1 MRIRDG
7 KNPNPGSARKKFGPG
22 IRDGKNSGSR
32 KKIRDPRHCCYHIEK
47 SNLDDIFDM
56 FRMIRDVEELLEG
69 KEAASLSP
77 RSPALPLLN
86 PEGSKLDSENQPS
99 EK

>member
-1 MRIRDG
+1 
-7 KNPNPGSARKKFGPG
+7 
-22 IRDGKNSGSR
+22 
-32 KKIRDPRHCCYHIEK
+32 
-47 SNLDDIFDM
+47 M

-86 PEGSKLDSENQPS
+86 PEGNQLDSESQPS
-99 EK
+99 EKWDDDFLLLSLHEHPKGSISLKFAETIRLNSPGI